1 MSATAGL
8 GAVRKREP
16 LLIQGLMEICLALL
30 KTNVGLS
37 IRAAGWETPDNPLI
51 SR

>member
-1 MSATAGL
+1 MSVKAGL
-8 GAVRKREP
+8 GALRKRKP
-16 LLIQGLMEICLALL
+16 LLIQGLTEICLALV
-30 KTNVGLS
+30 KTNLGLS

>member
-1 MSATAGL
+1 MCAKAGL
-8 GAVRKREP
+8 GAVRKRKP

-30 KTNVGLS
+30 KRNVGLS
-37 IRAAGWETPDNPLI
+37 IRSVGWETPDKPLI